1 MAIRVYENHD
11 FEGEVM
17 VTSNEVLRLGEAKE
31 FAIDHGCN
39 VMIKSF
45 QLWEFKSAVVDLK
58 CKEKPSD
65 VVPNNRKT
73 VYILHP

>member
-1 MAIRVYENHD
+1 MAIRVYDKHD
-11 FEGEVM
+11 FDGEVI
-17 VTSNEVLRLGEAKE
+17 VSSSESFRLGEAKE

-45 QLWEFKSAVVDLK
+45 QLWEFKSSKVDLK
-58 CKEKPSD
+58 SKEKPFNI
-65 VVPNNRKT
+65 VPNERKS